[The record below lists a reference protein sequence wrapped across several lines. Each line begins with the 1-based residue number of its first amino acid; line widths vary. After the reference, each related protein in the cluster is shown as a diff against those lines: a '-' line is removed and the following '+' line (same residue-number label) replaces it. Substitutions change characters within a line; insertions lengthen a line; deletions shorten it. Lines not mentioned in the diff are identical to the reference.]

1 MHTAAMNPHSLSFQV
16 GQYLS
21 TLKSTSLRRPR
32 ESAGI
37 LGDPC
42 LAAAEWPSPLKNA
55 SELALYDRMSIKE
68 RSGYLV
74 SSILERPGFPNNF
87 VKRDVRLSPISI
99 DERRALL
106 LCARMPSSCCRFST
120 TRSIQA
126 IRFGHCSRTIVNF
139 NSFV

>member
-74 SSILERPGFPNNF
+74 SSILERPVVPNNF